1 LRGALIEVG
10 WWRPASLYSAAEECE
25 MSDTLWKWE
34 QLRAGVVYNRVMFNT
49 QDEAERFAAQM
60 GRVEPDLTWR
70 IEPVPAKMVWN

>member
-1 LRGALIEVG
+1 
-10 WWRPASLYSAAEECE
+10 
-25 MSDTLWKWE
+25 MTDTLWKWE

-49 QDEAERFAAQM
+49 QEEAEKFAAQM